1 VKSFASGV
9 RTAFS
14 GSRRRILRSKLITTM
29 MLAAGLLPAHHGTN
43 ASYDL
48 TRQVTMTG
56 TVTEFVW
63 SNPHCQL
70 YFDVKD
76 DKGNV
81 VHWAGETNSPGV
93 LARDGWS
100 KKMMK
105 PGDQITITVSPSK
118 AAAPV
123 GVLRKIVLPDGK
135 TFTRLNGV
143 D

>member
-1 VKSFASGV
+1 VNGKIAAPIMAALLV
-9 RTAFS
+9 CAP
-14 GSRRRILRSKLITTM
+14 LR
-29 MLAAGLLPAHHGTN
+29 AHHGTN

-48 TRQVTMTG
+48 TKQVTLAG

-63 SNPHCQL
+63 SNPHCQI

-76 DKGNV
+76 EKGNI

-100 KKMMK
+100 KRLMK
-105 PGDQITITVSPSK
+105 PGDQITITVSPAK
-118 AAAPV
+118 AGTPV
-123 GVLRKIVLPDGK
+123 GVVRKIVLPEGK
-135 TFTRLNGV
+135 TLTRLNGV

>member
-1 VKSFASGV
+1 MTKLAVA
-9 RTAFS
+9 AALA
-14 GSRRRILRSKLITTM
+14 ILSTP
-29 MLAAGLLPAHHGTN
+29 LLAHHGTN

-48 TRQVTMTG
+48 SKQVTLTG

-63 SNPHCQL
+63 QNPHCQI

-76 DKGNV
+76 DRGNM

-100 KKMMK
+100 RKIMK
-105 PGDQITITVSPSK
+105 AGDSITITVSPSK
-118 AAAPV
+118 ANTPV
-123 GVLRKIVLPDGK
+123 GVVRKIVLPDGK
-135 TFTRLNGV
+135 VLTRLNAI

>member
-1 VKSFASGV
+1 MNTRMWPALIAASV
-9 RTAFS
+9 V
-14 GSRRRILRSKLITTM
+14 ICCP
-29 MLAAGLLPAHHGTN
+29 LLAHHGTN

-48 TRQVTMTG
+48 TKQVTLAA

-63 SNPHCQL
+63 SNPHCQI

-76 DKGNV
+76 EQGNL

-93 LARDGWS
+93 LARDGWNR
-100 KKMMK
+100 KIIK

-118 AAAPV
+118 ANTPV
-123 GVLRKIVLPDGK
+123 GVVRKIVLSDGK
-135 TFTRLNGV
+135 VLTRLNAI

>member
-1 VKSFASGV
+1 MRKWMRAAAAASVAMICGP
-9 RTAFS
+9 
-14 GSRRRILRSKLITTM
+14 LM
-29 MLAAGLLPAHHGTN
+29 AHHGTN

-48 TRQVTMTG
+48 KKQVTMTG

-63 SNPHCQL
+63 SNPHCQI

-76 DKGNV
+76 EQGNL

-93 LARDGWS
+93 LSRDGWS
-100 KKMMK
+100 RKIMK

-118 AAAPV
+118 ANAPV
-123 GVLRKIVLPDGK
+123 GVVRKIVLPDGK
-135 TFTRLNGV
+135 VLTRLNAI